1 MKIRTNLRRLP
12 DGSAASIKRRA
23 TGILGIVCGVL
34 TLGHA
39 PLVMADPPLPKVP
52 GGYEIRLVTA
62 GGDFA
67 GKHMAGIAVDRVTA
81 DIYVATDDIIL
92 QEEGSGSFD
101 LWRITPGGVV
111 SHVGMYLID
120 HNNVVRLAWGPG
132 GSLYSANRAG
142 DFFAIDPL
150 SGLSSPYVSSG
161 LALGNYG
168 FQFDLLG
175 DLILTPEGSGGS
187 NKFYRVNLPLAGG
200 GVTFLGGFDSA
211 NDDHGSGFGIQPDG
225 DYVLYPDTD
234 GALVTEL
241 TAAGHV
247 DGDPFPL
254 RHLTKTRLDASAPDG
269 GLGIAQV
276 NSIGAI
282 DPVNGDVYCSSAN
295 FSRGS
300 IRIAFTPGEVGPGA
314 TSSIFVDHIG
324 NDIFSTV

>member
-1 MKIRTNLRRLP
+1 MKIRTDLRRLP
-12 DGSAASIKRRA
+12 DGSAASWKRRA

-39 PLVMADPPLPKVP
+39 PLVMADPTVP
-52 GGYEIRLVTA
+52 AGYEIRLVTA

-67 GKHMAGIAVDRVTA
+67 HKHMAGIAVDRVTA
-81 DIYVATDDIIL
+81 DIYVATDHIAL
-92 QEEGSGSFD
+92 QEQSTDKFD
-101 LWRITPGGVV
+101 LWRITPANVV
-111 SHVGMYLID
+111 SHVGTYPID
-120 HNNVVRLAWGPG
+120 HYNVVRLAWGPG
-132 GSLYSANRAG
+132 GSLYTANKAG

-150 SGLSSPYVSSG
+150 SGLSSPYASIG
-161 LALGNYG
+161 LALVNYG
-168 FQFDLLG
+168 FQFDALG

-187 NKFYRVNLPLAGG
+187 NKFYRVNLLLP
-200 GVTFLGGFDSA
+200 VTFLGGFDSA

-225 DYVLYPDTD
+225 DYVLYPDTG

-247 DGDPFPL
+247 DGTPFPL
-254 RHLTKTRLDASAPDG
+254 RHLTSTRLDASGPGG
-269 GLGIAQV
+269 GLGIAWV

-314 TSSIFVDHIG
+314 TSTIFVDHI
-324 NDIFSTV
+324 